1 MEGIENNFTQNII
14 QEYFSEN
21 RTPVMEPVETNYTN
35 EIPNSNIY
43 YYHEVYKNEN
53 NDNINTN
60 QFHEVLDN
68 KNKKNDETK
77 ETSNEIKKEQSTT
90 NISTE
95 DIPQPQIVNIVSM
108 VELCCKLNLRE
119 IALKCTNS
127 EYNPKRINAVI
138 MRIKEPKT
146 AALIFNTGIII
157 CLGAKNEGDSR
168 KAAKIFAVNIKRLGY
183 NVKFKNFKIVNI
195 VGTCDLKFNIKL
207 NPLNAK
213 INYGFKNSGKKICH
227 YEPELF
233 PGLIYHMS
241 NPQLTLLIFSSGK
254 INFVGAKNKNDI
266 YEANKNIYPFLSKFK
281 SEVVPEKND
290 TKEENAPEFNYVNID

>member
-1 MEGIENNFTQNII
+1 MEGIENNFIQNNI
-14 QEYFSEN
+14 QDYISEN
-21 RTPVMEPVETNYTN
+21 RTPVMEPFESNFIN
-35 EIPNSNIY
+35 GIPNSNIS
-43 YYHEVYKNEN
+43 YYHEVYKNETN
-53 NDNINTN
+53 ENINTN
-60 QFHEVLDN
+60 QFHEIDN
-68 KNKKNDETK
+68 KNKKNEET
-77 ETSNEIKKEQSTT
+77 EEDSNLIKKEQSTDL
-90 NISTE
+90 SSDE
-95 DIPQPQIVNIVSM
+95 IPQPRIVNIVSM
-108 VELCCKLNLRE
+108 VDLGYKLNLRE

-138 MRIKEPKT
+138 MRIKEPKA

-157 CLGAKNEGDSR
+157 CLGAKNEEDSR

-183 NVKFKNFKIVNI
+183 DVKFKNFKIVNI
-195 VGTCDLKFNIKL
+195 VGTCDLKFSIKL

-213 INYGFKNSGKKICH
+213 INYEFKDSGKKICH

-281 SEVVPEKND
+281 NEVVLEKND
-290 TKEENAPEFNYVNID
+290 TKEENEEEFNYVNID